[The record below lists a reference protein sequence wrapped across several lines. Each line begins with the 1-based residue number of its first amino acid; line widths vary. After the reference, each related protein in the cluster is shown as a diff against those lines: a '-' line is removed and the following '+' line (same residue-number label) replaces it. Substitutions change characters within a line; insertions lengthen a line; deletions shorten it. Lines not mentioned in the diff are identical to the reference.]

1 MKLIAAQIHPA
12 PGDYE
17 KNIAKHS
24 EVGPIKEAVATYTAR
39 AVEKLRAQG
48 SVCKKMRL
56 SVRTG
61 MFNPDE
67 AKHANGVVIEL
78 PYATNDTRLMTN
90 AVTLAVDHIFR
101 PGYRYSKAEVMLLD
115 LRQPGEYASDLFA
128 LIQPQTSDQL
138 MSVMDSINSRWGRGT
153 LRTATVPTTPE
164 WAKRRDLMSQ
174 SYTTRVDELWIARAH

>member
-1 MKLIAAQIHPA
+1 MEEKGQIKLIAAQIHPA

-39 AVEKLRAQG
+39 AAEKLRAQG

-67 AKHANGVVIEL
+67 AKYANGVVIEL
-78 PYATNDTRLMTN
+78 PYATNDTR
-90 AVTLAVDHIFR
+90 
-101 PGYRYSKAEVMLLD
+101 
-115 LRQPGEYASDLFA
+115 
-128 LIQPQTSDQL
+128 L

-164 WAKRRDLMSQ
+164 CAKRRDLMSQ
-174 SYTTRVDELWIARAH
+174 SYTTRVDELWIAKAH